1 MKWRLEERANGKE
14 GGAEKIRFKYRKGLL
29 RLVMGD
35 ITEREEGLPNS
46 AQPVVTDRRETNLNF
61 GAVVYPSFL

>member
-1 MKWRLEERANGKE
+1 MKWRLEERASGKE
-14 GGAEKIRFKYRKGLL
+14 GGCRKNTV
-29 RLVMGD
+29 RDFSAWSWGD